1 MKILLIISFVTLI
14 SFDIL
19 AQQPDSVSIDTV
31 QREKFWSQNFELSDA
46 NAPIFVMNE
55 ELITEQQLQGIK
67 VDDIASIT
75 VLKDSAA
82 TAVFGEKA
90 RNGVILIETKTK
102 KPKPKN

>member
-1 MKILLIISFVTLI
+1 MKILLVFTFASVI

-19 AQQPDSVSIDTV
+19 AQHADSLSIDTV

-46 NAPIFVMNE
+46 VPLFVMNE

-67 VDDIASIT
+67 VDDITSIT

-82 TAVFGEKA
+82 TALFGEKA